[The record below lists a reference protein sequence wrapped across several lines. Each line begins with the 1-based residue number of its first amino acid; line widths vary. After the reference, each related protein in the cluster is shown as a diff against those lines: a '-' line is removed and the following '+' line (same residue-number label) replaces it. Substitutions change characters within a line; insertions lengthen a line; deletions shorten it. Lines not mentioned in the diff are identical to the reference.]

1 MEQMEQYKTLRKLY
15 YGDPETYQQ
24 VYERRFSES
33 TTVHLDFLIGEH
45 PAFFVQDNAVI
56 QKVFSI
62 LRLDKEIAL
71 LKCQL
76 PQIAL
81 QQYTRKCLIDE
92 VVLTN
97 QIEGI
102 HSSRKEIGD
111 VLDELEEQSTH
122 RRKKLR
128 FDGIVKKYVMLK
140 EGESLALETCQDVR
154 DLYDALVLDE
164 VMEEAPQNRPDGIL
178 FRKGQTE
185 IKSATDKILHKGIY
199 PEEKIFAALEKA
211 LAFLGDG
218 RIESL
223 YRICLFH
230 YLLEYIHPFYDG
242 NGRLGRFVVSEYLAR
257 TMDPLLGY
265 RLSKTVKENIQK
277 YYKAFD
283 TCNHPR
289 NRGDLTP
296 FLLMMLG
303 MIEQSEEDLKES
315 LKERV
320 TLLNRYGDYIPQLP
334 NAEKRDMQDL
344 YFLLIQAALFGEAG
358 ISTRALQHCLPASY
372 GKVRALL
379 NSVPDELLDSKR
391 VGREKY
397 YSLKIE
403 NLPV

>member
-56 QKVFSI
+56 QKVFPI

-128 FDGIVKKYVMLK
+128 FDGIVKKYVMLQ

-164 VMEEAPQNRPDGIL
+164 VMEEDPKNRPDGIL

-218 RIESL
+218 RAA
-223 YRICLFH
+223 
-230 YLLEYIHPFYDG
+230 G
-242 NGRLGRFVVSEYLAR
+242 
-257 TMDPLLGY
+257 
-265 RLSKTVKENIQK
+265 LS
-277 YYKAFD
+277 
-283 TCNHPR
+283 
-289 NRGDLTP
+289 
-296 FLLMMLG
+296 
-303 MIEQSEEDLKES
+303 
-315 LKERV
+315 
-320 TLLNRYGDYIPQLP
+320 
-334 NAEKRDMQDL
+334 
-344 YFLLIQAALFGEAG
+344 
-358 ISTRALQHCLPASY
+358 ALQDGQRKY
-372 GKVRALL
+372 
-379 NSVPDELLDSKR
+379 SKILQ
-391 VGREKY
+391 
-397 YSLKIE
+397 SF
-403 NLPV
+403 